1 MGLWTAAEMTT
12 GIIVSCLPVMPRS
25 FQNLN
30 HRIYGTLS
38 HNSKTLSEKFE
49 SLSEKFAQ
57 KSVSSADNSKGGQR
71 RASSGKFKRGG
82 GGGDEFTSASETL
95 QGSYISSPGV
105 GSKRDYVTL
114 DDGFEMATLERG
126 DNVPRR
132 PARAVAQ
139 VGRAT
144 RREDVEAGMY
154 TA

>member
-1 MGLWTAAEMTT
+1 M
-12 GIIVSCLPVMPRS
+12 
-25 FQNLN
+25 
-30 HRIYGTLS
+30 
-38 HNSKTLSEKFE
+38 
-49 SLSEKFAQ
+49 
-57 KSVSSADNSKGGQR
+57 
-71 RASSGKFKRGG
+71 
-82 GGGDEFTSASETL
+82 